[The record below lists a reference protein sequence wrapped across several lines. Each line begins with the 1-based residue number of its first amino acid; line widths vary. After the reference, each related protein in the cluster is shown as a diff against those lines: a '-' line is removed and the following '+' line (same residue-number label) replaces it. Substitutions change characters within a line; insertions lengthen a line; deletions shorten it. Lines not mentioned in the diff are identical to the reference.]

1 MAAQRFGGKYSP
13 DSQPE
18 SSGGSAPAGGVRP
31 HDSPPFRNRRARQV
45 SLRARLMFVLPL
57 PLLFAGLGAIGR
69 GNATELVAEV
79 GGFAA
84 LMLGAWLLNEGLRAE
99 AAYDARK
106 VARPPAIPRKL
117 FAAALAGLAVFGV
130 GWLSLGQSTFGALVF
145 GLAAGGAHVA
155 AFGLD
160 PMRKKG
166 MEGVDEFASARVA
179 KAIDKAEAM
188 VRATTDAA
196 ARIGDRRLEGR
207 VDRLCDQARE
217 VFRVVEEDP
226 RDLPRARTFLT
237 VYLMGLRDATAKF
250 ADIYSRSRDQAARN
264 EYEALLGD
272 LETSFTTHRAELLI
286 EDRSDLDVE
295 IEVLRERLHQDG
307 LTTE

>member
-1 MAAQRFGGKYSP
+1 
-13 DSQPE
+13 
-18 SSGGSAPAGGVRP
+18 V
-31 HDSPPFRNRRARQV
+31 
-45 SLRARLMFVLPL
+45 
-57 PLLFAGLGAIGR
+57 
-69 GNATELVAEV
+69 
-79 GGFAA
+79 
-84 LMLGAWLLNEGLRAE
+84 
-99 AAYDARK
+99 
-106 VARPPAIPRKL
+106 
-117 FAAALAGLAVFGV
+117 
-130 GWLSLGQSTFGALVF
+130 FGALAF

-155 AFGLD
+155 AFGID

-166 MEGVDEFASARVA
+166 MEGADAFASERVA
-179 KAIDKAEAM
+179 KAIDKAEAL

-226 RDLPRARTFLT
+226 RDLPRARTFLS

-250 ADIYSRSRDQAARN
+250 ADIYGRSRDQAAR
-264 EYEALLGD
+264 EKYEALLGD
-272 LETSFTTHRAELLI
+272 LEKSFTAHRAALLI